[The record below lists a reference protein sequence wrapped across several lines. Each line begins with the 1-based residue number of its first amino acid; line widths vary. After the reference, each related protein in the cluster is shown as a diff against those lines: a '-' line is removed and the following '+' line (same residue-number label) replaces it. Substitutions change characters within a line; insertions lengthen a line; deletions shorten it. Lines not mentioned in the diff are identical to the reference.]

1 MPIYRPQI
9 PQPTL
14 CATFSFSPLPD
25 LSKDSVMLKRPGIR
39 ERWNATMTGN
49 PDQQN
54 SMLGRLLPEHRIFLK
69 TGEDKT
75 RYFRITPRAQAIVGG
90 IALLGVCWS
99 LVATSALVLGVVSA
113 DSEASQAQVIH
124 DAYED
129 RIAEL
134 TLELAKKDELLAQVN
149 QSMSEFVYMAS
160 HDLMGPS
167 RRIQGFAKLLQKKLP
182 KQQLEGEISDFF
194 RFLMESSELMSMM
207 ITDIVHIS
215 RLKPSGYEWQTVEL
229 PELLESVVNEFGERD
244 HIQYASAKPPVLHW
258 RRYRIIRNSATGFSA
273 DLTDTWRPD
282 FIFDATNNLL
292 VANEVDQGP
301 IPLDAFCTFPV
312 FAGCLVRA
320 RFANVGATGGSLFV
334 VEPIKKNKILVETVA
349 NMVWSKVASISHD
362 DNISISSDDPL
373 ADDIVICDLMI
384 AKIQAEHAL
393 QGLYD
398 RKT

>member
-1 MPIYRPQI
+1 MGEPYTFLIESEVDFDGGTKFTQTVGDFTRDHNNSRFRSILLTEAFGRIDSTIFQLFAADSPKLIGISSKFNNPFTVARVVTKNGDVDSFREEIDLTPEIQYV
-9 PQPTL
+9 TL
-14 CATFSFSPLPD
+14 YPGDELVLA
-25 LSKDSVMLKRPGIR
+25 SKDG
-39 ERWNATMTGN
+39 
-49 PDQQN
+49 
-54 SMLGRLLPEHRIFLK
+54 GR
-69 TGEDKT
+69 T
-75 RYFRITPRAQAIVGG
+75 A
-90 IALLGVCWS
+90 
-99 LVATSALVLGVVSA
+99 
-113 DSEASQAQVIH
+113 
-124 DAYED
+124 
-129 RIAEL
+129 
-134 TLELAKKDELLAQVN
+134 
-149 QSMSEFVYMAS
+149 VY
-160 HDLMGPS
+160 L
-167 RRIQGFAKLLQKKLP
+167 
-182 KQQLEGEISDFF
+182 
-194 RFLMESSELMSMM
+194 
-207 ITDIVHIS
+207 
-215 RLKPSGYEWQTVEL
+215 
-229 PELLESVVNEFGERD
+229 VVNEFGERD